1 MHCRNTQLLI
11 ESYHG
16 RRNSLTFRAKMNSE
30 LLPPTTWCQCKKCGV
45 VWLPGMRPAS
55 RKDKVDCIDSV
66 GKRRPPWRTS
76 LSCRWVASSYG
87 LSKTSHLWR
96 AWIGHGVK
104 KAIAVEWA
112 LGPSPTDIRTDRA
125 GLKSYQ
131 ASFVNWCLCTE
142 PIESSSNLDHPRLR
156 AKSELHQILIV
167 WHGRIYV

>member
-55 RKDKVDCIDSV
+55 RKDKVDYIDSV

-76 LSCRWVASSYG
+76 PSCRWIASSYG
-87 LSKTSHLWR
+87 LSKTLHLWR
-96 AWIGHGVK
+96 A
-104 KAIAVEWA
+104 
-112 LGPSPTDIRTDRA
+112 DRA